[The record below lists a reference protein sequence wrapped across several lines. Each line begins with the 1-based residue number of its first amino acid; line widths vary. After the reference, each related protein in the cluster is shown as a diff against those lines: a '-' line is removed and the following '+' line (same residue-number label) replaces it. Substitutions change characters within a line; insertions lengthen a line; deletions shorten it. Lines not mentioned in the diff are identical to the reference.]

1 MNTFDI
7 ILIIIVVLVLTIAQY
22 VYLMKRCHFICPECN
37 HKFKP
42 TYRQLIFS
50 LNALAGKVLRCPNCK
65 SSVYMEPEKA
75 NDKLG

>member
-7 ILIIIVVLVLTIAQY
+7 ILIIIVVFVLTIARY

-42 TYRQLIFS
+42 TYHQSIFF
-50 LNALAGKVLRCPNCK
+50 LNALSGKILKYPNCK
-65 SSVYMEPEKA
+65 SSVYMKPEKA
-75 NDKLG
+75 NNKLG